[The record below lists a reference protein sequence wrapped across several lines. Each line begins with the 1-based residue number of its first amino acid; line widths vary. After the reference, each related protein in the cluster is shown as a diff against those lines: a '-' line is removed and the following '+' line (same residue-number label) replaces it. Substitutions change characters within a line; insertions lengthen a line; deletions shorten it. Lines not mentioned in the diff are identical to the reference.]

1 MNIVVCVK
9 NVPETAEAELEIA
22 DSGDAIETDE
32 LVFAINEWDNYAVEE
47 AVRLKEAHGG
57 SITVLSLGD
66 EESESVLRRALAM
79 GCDEAIH
86 INDDAFDGSDPST
99 VAKALAKAIEESE
112 LEFDLI
118 LTGVQSADV
127 GYGQTGVLLAQHLGL
142 PHASLAVEIEV
153 GGGSTIVVS
162 RELEANTLE
171 KVELPL
177 PALVTVQSGI
187 NQPRYVSIMGIRK
200 VRSKTI
206 DEKEAD
212 DLGLD
217 EDDIGTEAAIWS
229 SRAMS
234 LPPTGGEAEILE
246 GSLDVVC
253 ARTAQ
258 IIREKGGL
266 Q

>member
-9 NVPETAEAELEIA
+9 NVPETAEADLEIA

-47 AVRLKEAHGG
+47 AVRLKEAQGG

-66 EESESVLRRALAM
+66 EESEGVLRRALAM
-79 GCDEAIH
+79 GCDEAVH
-86 INDDAFDGSDPST
+86 VNDDSFEGSDPTT

-118 LTGVQSADV
+118 LTGVQSADM
-127 GYGQTGVLLAQHLGL
+127 GYGQTGVLLAQFLNL
-142 PHASLAVEIEV
+142 PHASLAVGIETNNAQ
-153 GGGSTIVVS
+153 TIVVD

-177 PALVTVQSGI
+177 PALVTIQSGI

-206 DEKEAD
+206 EEKEVD

-217 EDDIGTEAAIWS
+217 EDDVGADAAIWS
-229 SRAMS
+229 NRAMA
-234 LPPTGGEAEILE
+234 LPKSGGEAEILE
-246 GSLDVVC
+246 GSLDAVC
-253 ARTAQ
+253 TRTAQ

>member
-1 MNIVVCVK
+1 MNILVCVK

-47 AVRLKEAHGG
+47 AVRLKEAQGG
-57 SITVLSLGD
+57 TITVLSLGD
-66 EESESVLRRALAM
+66 EESKGVLRRALAM

-86 INDDAFDGSDPST
+86 INDDAFEGSDPST

-112 LEFDLI
+112 LELDLI
-118 LTGVQSADV
+118 LAGAQSADE
-127 GYGQTGVLLAQHLGL
+127 GYGQTGVLLAQQLGL
-142 PHASLAVEIEV
+142 PHATLAVGIEV
-153 GGGSTIVVS
+153 SDGGTIVVK

-206 DEKEAD
+206 EEKEAD

-217 EDDIGTEAAIWS
+217 EDDLGAEAAIWS
-229 SRAMS
+229 SRVMS

-246 GSLDVVC
+246 GSIDAIC